1 MGLNELPTEKIDPWL
16 VTWDYGGK
24 SLEVIKEYADI
35 VDFPAGA
42 TIFSIGDSSDAM
54 YLVLEGMILVL
65 VRDDRGKEQTVS
77 IITEGQSFGEIGL
90 LINQPRLATTAAGID
105 TKLLR
110 ITADTLETLENEHPS
125 TIINLY
131 KILAKT
137 LAAQWILA
145 SGETPM
151 K

>member
-1 MGLNELPTEKIDPWL
+1 MGLSEIPTEKIDPWL
-16 VTWDYGGK
+16 VTWDYGGA
-24 SLEVIKEYADI
+24 SLSIIKDYADI
-35 VDFPAGA
+35 VDYPAGT
-42 TIFSIGDSSDAM
+42 TIFSVGDDSDAM

-65 VRDDRGKEQTVS
+65 VKDSKGKEQTVS

-90 LINQPRLATTAAGID
+90 LINQPRLATTAAGIH

-110 ITADTLETLENEHPS
+110 ITSGTLETLEKEHPS

-145 SGETPM
+145 SGETST